1 MVPFSVSEF
10 FFQFALLSVLY
21 ILFVYIFKRKKR
33 YMKIAWLGVCVMFI
47 MATSQGLS
55 YFDCVPTVFRSH
67 PSERLESVEIS
78 PEELIQFINTQNNLI
93 DNTFDNGL
101 YRLASRKF
109 DLKSANTIISDALK
123 FMSYPKGRE
132 VRRIKSLLGLQN

>member
-1 MVPFSVSEF
+1 
-10 FFQFALLSVLY
+10 
-21 ILFVYIFKRKKR
+21 
-33 YMKIAWLGVCVMFI
+33 MKIAWLGVCVMFI